1 MAEEELGYPMFVKPT
16 SEGSSF
22 GVSRARDREELIE
35 AIRVAEKYDDK
46 MLIEEEIKGRELECA
61 VLGNKEIISSEV
73 GEVKA
78 AEIFYSYDAKYNN
91 TESKTIIP
99 AHIQPEI
106 RAKIKKSAEKA
117 FMAVGG
123 KGLSRVDFFLKENGE
138 LILNEINTMPG
149 FTQISMYP
157 KLFEA
162 AGIPYEE
169 LMDRLIELA
178 IER

>member
-1 MAEEELGYPMFVKPT
+1 MFIKPT

-22 GVSRARDREELIE
+22 GVSRARDKEELIE
-35 AIRVAEKYDDK
+35 AIKIAEKFDDK
-46 MLIEEEIKGRELECA
+46 ILIEEEIKGRELECA
-61 VLGNKEIISSEV
+61 VLGNKDIISSEV

-99 AHIQPEI
+99 AHIPTEI
-106 RAKIKKSAEKA
+106 RTKIKELAEKA
-117 FMAVGG
+117 FKAVEG

-149 FTQISMYP
+149 FTKISMYP
-157 KLFEA
+157 KLLKLQEFH
-162 AGIPYEE
+162 
-169 LMDRLIELA
+169 MKN
-178 IER
+178 

>member
-1 MAEEELGYPMFVKPT
+1 MFIKPT
-16 SEGSSF
+16 NEGSSF
-22 GVSRARDREELIE
+22 GVSRAENKEELIK
-35 AIRVAEKYDDK
+35 AIKISEKFDDK

-61 VLGNKEIISSEV
+61 VLGNKEVISSEV
-73 GEVKA
+73 GEVLA
-78 AEIFYSYDAKYNN
+78 AEEFYSFDAKYNN
-91 TESKTIIP
+91 PQSRTVIP
-99 AHIQPEI
+99 AKIKPEI
-106 RAKIKKSAEKA
+106 REKIKELAEKA
-117 FMAVGG
+117 FIAVEG

-149 FTQISMYP
+149 FTKISMYP

-162 AGIPYEE
+162 AGIPYQE